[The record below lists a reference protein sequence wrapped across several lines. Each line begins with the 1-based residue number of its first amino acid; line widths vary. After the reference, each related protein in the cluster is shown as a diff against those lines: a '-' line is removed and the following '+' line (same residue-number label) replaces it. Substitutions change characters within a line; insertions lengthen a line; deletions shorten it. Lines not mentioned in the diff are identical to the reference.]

1 MAEFFK
7 PNKPSNG
14 NAKTRR
20 NVLIGK
26 YKANLE
32 RFHAIAEERKRLET
46 ELTQAD
52 TMYNDAL
59 KTYRVKPEGVTIPSV
74 EQIRIFMKKRSDARD
89 ALARFIF
96 MNPRGGNRRNKR
108 KIRKTIKRL
117 ATV

>member
-20 NVLIGK
+20 NALIDK

-46 ELTQAD
+46 ELTQA
-52 TMYNDAL
+52 NAL
-59 KTYRVKPEGVTIPSV
+59 YTEAREIYRLKPEGVTIPTV
-74 EQIRIFMKKRSDARD
+74 EQIRIFMRKYEDARD
-89 ALARFIF
+89 AYVRFNL

-108 KIRKTIKRL
+108 KIRKTIKRR
-117 ATV
+117 